1 MLMIDA
7 AADDDDDDGDDG
19 DGDGDGDAAVGRDC
33 RVVLSDANCAVLS
46 DPNRVVPSDPATPW
60 MGVSHGQTACEPASR
75 WGGGG

>member
-7 AADDDDDDGDDG
+7 AAADDDDGDDG

-46 DPNRVVPSDPATPW
+46 DPNPVVPSDPATGSIFSSLSLSLFP
-60 MGVSHGQTACEPASR
+60 TAGSC
-75 WGGGG
+75 WV